1 MISIAAK
8 KKVITDNR
16 RHAKDSGSPEV
27 QVAMLTERI
36 VSLQDHFRANKKDH
50 SSRRGWVL
58 MVGQRNSL
66 LKYLAGID
74 RERYISRSYRSVAV
88 GNLRFFRGL
97 PSAS

>member
-27 QVAMLTERI
+27 QVAMLTELI

-74 RERYISRSYRSVAV
+74 RERYNALIHKL
-88 GNLRFFRGL
+88 GLRK
-97 PSAS
+97 